1 MKLFTVLATLLFLS
15 NLVQCIPYLERYGRS
30 SPHLARHE
38 RSQLAKH
45 ESKNEVL
52 NRGFGLGFGGTVLG
66 KRTQYYENMW
76 PFSVRIKSD
85 LLTCIPYLSF
95 YSRFIVIWK
104 QLQLLSLKSSFVTK
118 LNLWPKNRLKIGL
131 ETACSASSW
140 RVSTNKHQQCS
151 RLVEEFFKIWI
162 VGGNSNM
169 YFVSKIVFQIFW
181 HITDLNWNTLANKLL
196 DDIKCLKK
204 VSQALGAAH

>member
-1 MKLFTVLATLLFLS
+1 MKFLTVLATLLFLS

-76 PFSVRIKSD
+76 PFSVRLNIKSIFY
-85 LLTCIPYLSF
+85 LLF
-95 YSRFIVIWK
+95 YYVI
-104 QLQLLSLKSSFVTK
+104 T
-118 LNLWPKNRLKIGL
+118 
-131 ETACSASSW
+131 
-140 RVSTNKHQQCS
+140 
-151 RLVEEFFKIWI
+151 
-162 VGGNSNM
+162 
-169 YFVSKIVFQIFW
+169 Y
-181 HITDLNWNTLANKLL
+181 
-196 DDIKCLKK
+196 
-204 VSQALGAAH
+204 

>member
-1 MKLFTVLATLLFLS
+1 MKLFTVLVTVLFLS
-15 NLVQCIPYLERYGRS
+15 NLVQSIPYLERYGRS
-30 SPHLARHE
+30 SPHLARRHE
-38 RSQLAKH
+38 RSQLTKH

-52 NRGFGLGFGGTVLG
+52 KPGFGLGFGGTVLG

-76 PFSVRIKSD
+76 PFSVRINSGF
-85 LLTCIPYLSF
+85 LTCIPYLSF

-118 LNLWPKNRLKIGL
+118 PKRQRSKNRLRIGL

-140 RVSTNKHQQCS
+140 RVSTNKQQCS
-151 RLVEEFFKIWI
+151 RLVQEFFKIWI

-181 HITDLNWNTLANKLL
+181 HITDLNWKLKYTSKQASW

-204 VSQALGAAH
+204 